1 MACTAQF
8 RLLTYHQHYRTL
20 NFILLDD
27 VVCASEKAARSQAA
41 AIRKDRQSSV
51 MRTEVVKV
59 TQVDGKEQRETVVK
73 WTYLDR
79 NHAWTNDI
87 HPGTLGH
94 HGSFI
99 SQH

>member
-1 MACTAQF
+1 M
-8 RLLTYHQHYRTL
+8 
-20 NFILLDD
+20 
-27 VVCASEKAARSQAA
+27 VCASEKAARSQAA

-51 MRTEVVKV
+51 MRTEVVKITV
-59 TQVDGKEQRETVVK
+59 VDGKDKHETVSK